1 MTFNKIKMA
10 QKYSEAYNASYNLL
24 SKEKKEIIN
33 LINKNTIL
41 CRADREWYN
50 DWISKIIKSA
60 EDAYDKEEKLKA
72 KENKGK

>member
-10 QKYSEAYNASYNLL
+10 QKYSEAYNAAYNLL

-50 DWISKIIKSA
+50 DWILKIIKSA
-60 EDAYDKEEKLKA
+60 EDAYEREDKPKA
-72 KENKGK
+72 KEIKIK